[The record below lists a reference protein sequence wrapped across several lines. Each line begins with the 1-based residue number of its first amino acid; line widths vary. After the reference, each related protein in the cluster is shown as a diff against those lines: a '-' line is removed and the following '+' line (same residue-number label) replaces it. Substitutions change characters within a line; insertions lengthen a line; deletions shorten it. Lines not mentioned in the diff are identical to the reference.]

1 MKRKSLFYFVLA
13 CCLMGNLHAQNN
25 ITVTSAV
32 GQDVND
38 FVDSALAGKGVYIT
52 NAKFSNTS
60 GPILSDQIGVFQA
73 NGFTGFSMDS
83 GIVMTTGNIA
93 VAPGPNNLTSASQPI
108 TGYYSDAELAPIAT
122 SSINGCA
129 TLDFDFVGLTDMIS
143 FMYTFAS
150 EEYPEYVCSNFN
162 DVFAFY
168 VTGPDPETLE
178 ERTWNVAIIPGSV
191 SDSTPEGIAVAINT
205 INPGV
210 PGTSGGGGSGCYY
223 EYTSYYNDNTSISDG
238 VQYDG
243 YTSKLMATTQIVPC
257 ALYHMHLSVCNV
269 GDNAYDSGV
278 FLEYGSFS
286 SPSTQLHFN
295 RVDRDT
301 VRVGCPT
308 RVPFEMSQ
316 SAYDDGVCHITY
328 GGTAVYGVDFTCTTD
343 SGAVMEG
350 DQPFYISKETTHYL
364 NVAGIPGANL
374 AQPKYIEL
382 YIETSVCPAF
392 PDLKVYDT
400 MRLVLVNNP
409 SVALRDTIIE
419 CNHLCT
425 EVGVEVVGGAAP
437 FTFQWLPAEHLAD
450 PTAQYTEAFITQDA
464 IYHVVATDRY
474 RCASDT
480 AKVTIDIH
488 TSEAVDEVDAPEV
501 KIYPNPTD
509 GLLNIAAQDIIQ
521 VDMYN
526 VSGQKVYTDSR
537 HTQQLQLDT
546 QSFAPGTYYLRV
558 VTANGISSQTVV
570 VR

>member
-1 MKRKSLFYFVLA
+1 MKRKSLFYLVLA
-13 CCLMGNLHAQNN
+13 CCLVGQLHAQN
-25 ITVTSAV
+25 ITVTSAM
-32 GQDVND
+32 GQDVNT
-38 FVDSALAGKGVYIT
+38 FVNTALAGKGVYIT

-83 GIVMTTGNIA
+83 GIVMTTGNIS
-93 VAPGPNNLTSASQPI
+93 VAPGPNNLSGASQPI

-129 TLDFDFVGLTDMIS
+129 TLDFDFVGLTNTIS

-168 VTGPDPETLE
+168 VTGPDPETME
-178 ERTWNVAIIPGSV
+178 ERTWNVAIIPLSV
-191 SDSTPEGIAVAINT
+191 TDSTPDGIAVAINS

-210 PGTSGGGGSGCYY
+210 PGTSGGGGSDCHY
-223 EYTSYYNDNTSISDG
+223 EFSSYYNDNPVESVG

-243 YTSKLMATTQIVPC
+243 YTSKLVATTEIVPC

-269 GDNAYDSGV
+269 GDNAFDSGV

-286 SPSTQLHFN
+286 SPSTQLNFN
-295 RVDRDT
+295 RVNRDT
-301 VRVGCPT
+301 VRVGCAT
-308 RVPFEMSQ
+308 RVPFDMSH
-316 SAYDDGVCHITY
+316 SYYDDGVCHITY

-350 DQPFYISKETTHYL
+350 DQPFYISKSTTHYL
-364 NVAGIPGANL
+364 NVAGIQGANL
-374 AQPKYIEL
+374 AQPKYIDL

-409 SVALRDTIIE
+409 NVVVRDTLIE

-425 EVGVEVVGGAAP
+425 EVGVEVVAGNAP
-437 FTFQWLPAEHLAD
+437 FTFQWLPADNLAD
-450 PTAQYTEAFITQDA
+450 PTAQHSEAFITNDA
-464 IYHVVATDRY
+464 VYHVVATDRY

-480 AKVTIDIH
+480 ATVTINIH
-488 TSEAVDEVDAPEV
+488 TSEAVDEVDAPQV
-501 KIYPNPTD
+501 KVYPNPTD
-509 GLLNIAAQDIIQ
+509 GLLNVEAQDIIQ
-521 VDMYN
+521 VDLYN
-526 VSGQKVYTDSR
+526 VSGQKVYSDSH
-537 HTQQLQLDT
+537 HTHQLQLHT
-546 QSFAPGTYYLRV
+546 HSFAPGTYYLRV
-558 VTANGISSQTVV
+558 ATANGSSTQTVV